1 MLGVVQFSSTSAKNA
16 NASTKLNPLRSLI
29 MRVWASSVSRHRK
42 QVHRGWFSG
51 PGLGGRIRRAL
62 TVPYFAQIDSI
73 ADLRLGSFRN
83 SGKPFFRASCIS
95 HLRGVN
101 RGDGF

>member
-1 MLGVVQFSSTSAKNA
+1 MLGVVHFLSTSAKNA
-16 NASTKLNPLRSLI
+16 NALPKLNPLRSLI

-42 QVHRGWFSG
+42 QVQRGWFSG
-51 PGLGGRIRRAL
+51 PGVGGSIRRDL

-73 ADLRLGSFRN
+73 ADLRLGSFGN

-95 HLRGVN
+95 RLRGIN
-101 RGDGF
+101 RVHGF